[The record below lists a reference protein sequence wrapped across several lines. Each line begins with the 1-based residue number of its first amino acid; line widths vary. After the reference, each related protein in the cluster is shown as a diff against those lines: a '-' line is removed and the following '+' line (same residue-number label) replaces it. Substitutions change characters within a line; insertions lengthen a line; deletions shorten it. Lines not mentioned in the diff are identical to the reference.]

1 MRRVIAFLIV
11 GVAIVAAAWALAMLP
26 GHVSAS
32 FGVYHI
38 ETSASIAVLAMIVAF
53 FIGVLLLWLLIWLIT
68 LPMAGAAW
76 RRRSRVRQGE
86 RAITQVLLALAAGE
100 DRIARREARRVRQLL
115 GDSPQTLL
123 LAAEAGRLGGRED
136 EAEEAYKTLI
146 RRDDGKF
153 LGYRGLLRQAIDR
166 RDWKQADALAREAE
180 AARPGTTWLR
190 IQRAELAVQTN
201 AWAEAAELTEASPQR
216 IVYCIAAAEV
226 DPDPVRA
233 LAYAKQAWRL
243 DPAFT
248 PAVLA
253 YARLLRTAG
262 KERRALAAVAEA
274 WRKAP
279 HPDLAA
285 FALAS
290 AKTPAER
297 YQAAKRLVVPNP
309 TDPASRLLLAKTAIE
324 AGLTAEARE
333 QIEAARAAGV
343 NQRRLWLLSAEL
355 AEAEKGDT
363 EEGRAAQRD
372 AYRQAAVAEP
382 DPTWQCSNCRAETPL
397 WAPRC
402 ATCDHVGTL
411 QWHTAT
417 AEVTLPVIAG
427 ATPVPAA

>member
-1 MRRVIAFLIV
+1 MRRVVAFLIV
-11 GVAIVAAAWALAMLP
+11 GAAIIAAAWALAMLP
-26 GHVSAS
+26 GHVSATI
-32 FGVYHI
+32 GVYHI
-38 ETSASIAVLAMIVAF
+38 ETSASIAVLGLVVAF
-53 FIGVLLLWLLIWLIT
+53 FLGVLLLRLLFWLVT

-76 RRRSRVRQGE
+76 RQRSRVRMGE

-100 DRIARREARRVRQLL
+100 DRVARREAKRVRQLL

-136 EAEEAYKTLI
+136 EAEEAYKTLT
-146 RRDDGKF
+146 RQEDGKF

-166 RDWKQADALAREAE
+166 RDWKQADVLAREAE

-190 IQRAELAVQTN
+190 LQRAELAVQTN
-201 AWAEAAELTEASPQR
+201 AWAEAAELSDATPER
-216 IVYCIAAAEV
+216 IVYYVAAAES
-226 DPDPVRA
+226 DADPVRA

-248 PAVLA
+248 PAVLT
-253 YARLLRTAG
+253 YARLLRTSG

-274 WRKAP
+274 WRKKP

-285 FALAS
+285 FALAG
-290 AKTPAER
+290 AKTPADR
-297 YQAAKRLVVPNP
+297 YQAAKRLVAPNP

-324 AGLTAEARE
+324 AGLIAEARE
-333 QIEAARAAGV
+333 QIEAAKAAGV

-355 AEAEKGDT
+355 AEADKGDT

-382 DPTWQCSNCRAETPL
+382 DPVWQCSNCRAETSL

-402 ATCDHVGTL
+402 ASCDHVGTL
-411 QWHTAT
+411 RWHTAT
-417 AEVTLPVIAG
+417 AEVTLPALV
-427 ATPVPAA
+427 